1 MQRIR
6 RGVRRAAGAWL
17 IVQLWM
23 LVWAPTVLCG
33 TMRSLQARTTCPC
46 AHVDPQSCPMHQS
59 DSSSNAAAC
68 SCRNSANPFA
78 IIVASLF
85 GPSAVLTGTLLL
97 ENPLASYSVPSLVAV
112 SLIEAD
118 ILPPAPP
125 PRA

>member
-1 MQRIR
+1 
-6 RGVRRAAGAWL
+6 
-17 IVQLWM
+17 
-23 LVWAPTVLCG
+23 
-33 TMRSLQARTTCPC
+33 
-46 AHVDPQSCPMHQS
+46 MHQS

-68 SCRNSANPFA
+68 SCRSTADPFA

-85 GPSAVLTGTLLL
+85 GPSAVLTRTLFL
-97 ENPLASYSVPSLVAV
+97 ERPVASYSVPSLVAV